1 MKLYD
6 FGPAANAKRVRMFL
20 AEKGIEIPI
29 VEVQVRDGALFE
41 EPYRTMNPFAVVPFL
56 ELEDGTVIGESVAIC
71 KYLEELHPEPSLLG
85 RDARERALI
94 EMWNRRLEIDGLMP
108 MIHAVRNTNPLF
120 AGRVVP
126 GTRTDLAQLPEIVER
141 GKAML
146 MILLERIDPTLKER
160 VFIAGEQLSIAD
172 ITGFFMMNAAK
183 VLDVPFAERFSNV
196 ARWHADL
203 ASRPSAEA

>member
-56 ELEDGTVIGESVAIC
+56 ELDDGTVIGESVAIC

-146 MILLERIDPTLKER
+146 MILLERIDPILKDDA
-160 VFIAGEQLSIAD
+160 FIAGERFSIAD

-183 VLDVPFAERFSNV
+183 VLDVPFAERFPDV